1 MYHLGNGQQQFYWD
15 IVSPHC
21 NNNKDNKNMVFE
33 FVLLII
39 ISRKLENEV
48 MGLINTYESNII
60 FIEQIKNMI

>member
-1 MYHLGNGQQQFYWD
+1 
-15 IVSPHC
+15 
-21 NNNKDNKNMVFE
+21 MVFE